1 MLLAK
6 YSPVLATYINRIK
19 NNNNKCEFN
28 YISWLWQNQLI
39 EGTAQFIRLKIS
51 DQVRNGKL
59 FSVSM
64 DTTFDNSKKEQLFF
78 VIQYFNEISSVKG
91 YLV

>member
-6 YSPVLATYINRIK
+6 YSPVLATYINGIQNTK
-19 NNNNKCEFN
+19 SKSKLN
-28 YISWLWQNQLI
+28 YISWLIQNQLI
-39 EGTAQFIRLKIS
+39 EATAQFIRLKIS

-64 DTTFDNSKKEQLFF
+64 DTTFDNS
-78 VIQYFNEISSVKG
+78 N
-91 YLV
+91 